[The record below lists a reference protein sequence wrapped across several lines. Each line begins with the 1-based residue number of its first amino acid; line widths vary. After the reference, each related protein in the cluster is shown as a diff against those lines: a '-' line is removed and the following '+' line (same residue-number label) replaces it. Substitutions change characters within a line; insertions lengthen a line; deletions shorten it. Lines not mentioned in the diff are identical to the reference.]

1 MRFHALFIT
10 DVFAGSQ
17 GDDIAKEG
25 CCLGFSL
32 EPQIGEKIHRACLN
46 ERTDSGLSHNF
57 VLICCLFCVSLTVE
71 SIPFLLPVSKNYNN
85 FQSTTSFLKVF
96 HTNVEADGPIAPHD
110 VVLFF
115 NLSLVGQKQ
124 SFVCFFLFCPVF
136 L

>member
-85 FQSTTSFLKVF
+85 FQSKTTFLKVF

-115 NLSLVGQKQ
+115 NLSR
-124 SFVCFFLFCPVF
+124 
-136 L
+136 